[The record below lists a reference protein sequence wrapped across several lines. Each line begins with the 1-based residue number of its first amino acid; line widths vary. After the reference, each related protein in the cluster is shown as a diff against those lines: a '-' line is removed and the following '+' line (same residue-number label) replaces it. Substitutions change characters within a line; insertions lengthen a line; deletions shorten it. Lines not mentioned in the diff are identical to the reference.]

1 MQTADLEPIPWT
13 ACAFLSVAQAARIVA
28 RSPDWIRNQVGEGR
42 LEGVRLNAGGPLV
55 VAVPSLQRLVRDAQP
70 VAPIEMSMRRPTR
83 SKPRL
88 VVSNA

>member
-1 MQTADLEPIPWT
+1 MQTADLEPIPWS
-13 ACAFLSVAQAARIVA
+13 ACAFVSVAQAARIVA

-42 LEGVRLNAGGPLV
+42 LEAARLSAGGPIV
-55 VAVPSLQRLVRDAQP
+55 VVVSSLQLLIKDVRP
-70 VAPIEMSMRRPTR
+70 VSPAEISPRPPPR